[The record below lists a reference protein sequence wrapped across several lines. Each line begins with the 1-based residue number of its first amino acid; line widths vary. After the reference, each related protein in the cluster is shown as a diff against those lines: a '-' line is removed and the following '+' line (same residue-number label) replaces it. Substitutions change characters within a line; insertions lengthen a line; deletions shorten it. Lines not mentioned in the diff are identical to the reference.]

1 MFFLFT
7 LSCLVLLIHGVNV
20 NKTIQ
25 TNDYEEN
32 ITQKTKLRDIL
43 HLWNTTVHDSKRHT
57 VCYVPDIFSAVNLFP
72 VETSQD
78 DAAQW

>member
-25 TNDYEEN
+25 TNDYEGN

-43 HLWNTTVHDSKRHT
+43 HLWNMTL
-57 VCYVPDIFSAVNLFP
+57 FMLVNFTPFAMSLKSFLHEM
-72 VETSQD
+72 ETFQE